1 MFCPECKAE
10 YVQGIERCSDC
21 DVPLV
26 NEVPAPEPVP
36 EVNLVE
42 LLRTPNIIELTV
54 VKSLLE
60 SMGISYVVQGEE
72 GMHLLPIGP
81 SGFLNPESLGA
92 VICVLQEDLDRAQEM
107 LQSASRDPE
116 PDDDSN
122 GTTDERE

>member
-1 MFCPECKAE
+1 MFCPKCKAE

-21 DVPLV
+21 GVSLV
-26 NEVPAPEPVP
+26 DQMPEPEAVP

-54 VKSLLE
+54 VKSLLD
-60 SMGISYVVQGEE
+60 SMGIPYVVQGEE

-92 VICVLQEDLDRAQEM
+92 VICVYQEDLARAQEM
-107 LQSASRDPE
+107 LQSADAAPE
-116 PDDDSN
+116 PDDDQP
-122 GTTDERE
+122 

>member
-1 MFCPECKAE
+1 MFCPKCKAE

-26 NEVPAPEPVP
+26 DQMPVTQAVP

-54 VKSLLE
+54 VKSLLD
-60 SMGISYVVQGEE
+60 SMGIAYVVQGEE

-92 VICVLQEDLDRAQEM
+92 VICVYQEDLARAQEM
-107 LQSASRDPE
+107 LQSTAPE
-116 PDDDSN
+116 PGDDSN
-122 GTTDERE
+122 GTTDEHG

>member
-1 MFCPECKAE
+1 MFCPKCKAE

-21 DVPLV
+21 DVALV
-26 NEVPAPEPVP
+26 ERMPVTEAVP

-54 VKSLLE
+54 VKSLLD

-92 VICVLQEDLDRAQEM
+92 VICIYQEDLARAQEM
-107 LQSASRDPE
+107 LQSAAAEPE
-116 PDDDSN
+116 PDDD
-122 GTTDERE
+122 EP